1 MSDPLRIAL
10 AVPGL
15 DLGGG
20 VPAVARFVKDTALRA
35 GHEMRL
41 VSLSMDSRDPCSA
54 RVRSPRSWFHGV
66 SMRTGEWDGLPFT
79 HVGAIFGEFE
89 FQRYRPRAALAR
101 IVTDCDLVQVVC
113 GSPAWAN
120 AVCGLGKPVSLQV
133 ATRARVERRE
143 RDGNSHGPVGWWR
156 RGMTAITDRL
166 DDRALRRVDAIQVEN
181 PWMLDYARG
190 INQGRA
196 VDIRY
201 APPGIDATAFQ
212 PATARDLALDP
223 YILCVGR
230 LNDPRKNIGL
240 LLEAYLRLP
249 ANIIAATRL
258 VLAGKSAPAEAFW
271 KAAADAGVADRISFV
286 GQPDHAELV
295 RLYQHASAF
304 ALPSDEEGFGVVVIE
319 AMACG
324 IPVVA
329 TRCGG
334 PDGIITE
341 GRDGYLVGRG
351 DARTFTERLAR
362 LLTDTGLNE
371 RMGKAACC
379 TIAARYDER
388 VAGQAFL
395 AAWNRLM

>member
-1 MSDPLRIAL
+1 MRIAL
-10 AVPGL
+10 AVPAL

-20 VPAVARFVKDTALRA
+20 VPAVARFIKDAALRA
-35 GHEMRL
+35 GHELRL
-41 VSLSMDSRDPCSA
+41 VSLSMDSRDPCST
-54 RVRSPRSWFHGV
+54 RLRSPRSWFRGV
-66 SMRTGEWDGLPFT
+66 TLRKGEWDGLPFT
-79 HVGAIFGEFE
+79 HVGAAFGEFE
-89 FQRYRPRAALAR
+89 FQQYKPRDVLTRLVA
-101 IVTDCDLVQVVC
+101 DCDVIQVVC

-143 RDGNSHGPVGWWR
+143 RDGNSHGPIGWWR
-156 RGMTAITDRL
+156 RGMTAITNRM

-181 PWMLDYARG
+181 PWMLDYARSL
-190 INQGRA
+190 NQGRA

-201 APPGIDATAFQ
+201 APPGVDATAFQ
-212 PATARDLALDP
+212 PATARDLVHDP

-240 LLEAYLRLP
+240 LLDAYLHLP
-249 ANIIAATRL
+249 ANLVATTRM
-258 VLAGKSAPAEAFW
+258 VLAGKTAPPRDFW
-271 KAAADAGVADRISFV
+271 AGAANAGVAGRITFV
-286 GQPDHAELV
+286 EQPGLAELV
-295 RLYQHASAF
+295 RLYQGASVF

-341 GRDGYLVGRG
+341 GRDGYLVDRG
-351 DARTFTERLAR
+351 DAQALAERLVL
-362 LLTDTGLNE
+362 LLTDARMNE
-371 RMGKAACC
+371 RMGKAACG
-379 TIAARYDER
+379 TIAAQYDEH

-395 AAWNRLM
+395 AAWSRLM